1 MSKSANNIEELSAP
15 DLKEA
20 VSHIEELARGSAVHQ
35 GPLAVALAEV
45 EAFSPEQWAAAEK
58 SVVRKVDMR
67 LLPVLFILLVLNYLD
82 RNALA

>member
-1 MSKSANNIEELSAP
+1 MSKAANNVEDLSGP

-20 VSHIEELARGSAVHQ
+20 VSHVEELASGSAVHQ
-35 GPLAVALAEV
+35 GPLAAALAEV
-45 EAFSPEQWAAAEK
+45 EALSPEEWAAAEK
-58 SVVRKVDMR
+58 RVVRKVDTR